1 MLRDAADP
9 AEAEDCFR
17 QVIQIAQGQ
26 SNKLAELGATMSLAG
41 LLDKQGK
48 RDEARAILADIYG
61 WFSEGFDT
69 PVLKNAKALL
79 DELGV

>member
-1 MLRDAADP
+1 L
-9 AEAEDCFR
+9 
-17 QVIQIAQGQ
+17 
-26 SNKLAELGATMSLAG
+26 SELHATTSLAR
-41 LLDKQGK
+41 LLATQG
-48 RDEARAILADIYG
+48 RRGEARAILADIYG